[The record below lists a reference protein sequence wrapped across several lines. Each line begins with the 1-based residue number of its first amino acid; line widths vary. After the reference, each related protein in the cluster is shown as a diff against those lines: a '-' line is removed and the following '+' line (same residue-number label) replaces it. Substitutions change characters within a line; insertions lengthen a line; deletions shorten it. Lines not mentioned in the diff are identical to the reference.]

1 MVVWKALFITSMI
14 CNVFGIVM
22 YFLGMSNAYL
32 LAIHVICM
40 LVIMRPPSRCTFS
53 YDYGHHRPYNVSVY
67 VNSIG
72 ESDYGEIP
80 LDGGDFF
87 FIFRG
92 ERATFVSFSEL
103 KRGPALAG
111 LLLGV
116 DPRIIKRG
124 LKWEREKSVLME
136 NKCRWIYMS
145 LLWSRLKRLASR
157 VSSYAIARSGLG
169 LKPYVI
175 QVGSAKDI

>member
-1 MVVWKALFITSMI
+1 MVVFKALFIVGMI

-22 YFLGMSNAYL
+22 YFLGTSNAYFLAAHVVCL
-32 LAIHVICM
+32 LV
-40 LVIMRPPSRCTFS
+40 VMRPPSRCTFS

-87 FIFRG
+87 FIFSGNRV
-92 ERATFVSFSEL
+92 TFVSFSEL

-116 DPRIIKRG
+116 DPRVIKRG

-175 QVGSAKDI
+175 QVRREKDI

>member
-1 MVVWKALFITSMI
+1 MVVFKALFITSMI
-14 CNVFGIVM
+14 CNVFGIVV
-22 YFLGMSNAYL
+22 YFLGMSNAYF
-32 LAIHVICM
+32 LAAHVICM

-80 LDGGDFF
+80 LDTGDFF
-87 FIFRG
+87 FIFSGNRV
-92 ERATFVSFSEL
+92 TFVSFSEL

-116 DPRIIKRG
+116 DPKIIKRG

-136 NKCRWIYMS
+136 NGRRWIYTS

-175 QVGSAKDI
+175 RVRSAKDI

>member
-1 MVVWKALFITSMI
+1 MVVFKALFIVGMI

-32 LAIHVICM
+32 LAIHVVFL
-40 LVIMRPPSRCTFS
+40 LVVMRPPSRCTFS

-87 FIFRG
+87 FIFSGNRV
-92 ERATFVSFSEL
+92 TFVSFSEL

-175 QVGSAKDI
+175 RVRSAKDI